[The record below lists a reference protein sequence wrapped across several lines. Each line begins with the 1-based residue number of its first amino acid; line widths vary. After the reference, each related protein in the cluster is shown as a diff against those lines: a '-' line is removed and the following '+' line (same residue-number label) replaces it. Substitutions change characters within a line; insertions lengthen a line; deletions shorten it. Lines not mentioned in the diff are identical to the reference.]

1 MLSLVIL
8 LAPAVATV
16 LLFMTKAEDTRRVHG
31 IALLATTVS
40 LIGSL
45 LMWATYSAP
54 ADGGE
59 RYQFVFD
66 MDWIP
71 SLGMGL
77 RLGADGISIA
87 MVVLTSF
94 VIWAGC
100 FVSQKITD
108 RVKEHYILLMALVT
122 GVYGVFLSLDL
133 FFFYFFYEMAVIPMY
148 LLIGVWGSRAAQY
161 SKEYATMKL
170 TLYLTA
176 GAVLAL
182 VGLLAVYNA
191 SPVQTFDIRVLAE
204 QDFGEGFQ
212 VTWFPVVFLGF
223 AAIVPMWPLHS
234 WSPIGHAAAPSAVSM
249 LHAGV
254 LMKLGAYAI
263 LRIGFD
269 VLPLGAVHWMGWIG
283 LLCCMN
289 IIYGGLVAMAQRDM
303 KFIIGF
309 SSSSHMGYVLLGLA
323 TMSQTGVAGAVFL
336 MFAHGIMTALA
347 FALIGWFY
355 DQTHTR
361 VVDDLGGMIK
371 KLPFAGTCFVIMA
384 MASAGLPGFAN
395 FASELLVFLAAW
407 KAEFHLAGTGISIP
421 GWIPTMA
428 AVWGIVISAT
438 YLLRAVRDAWLGP
451 PNPRWDGLEDA
462 VTRRQRTPF
471 VALVL
476 VLTLTGCFPSLIV
489 DTIKDGVKKIRPV
502 AMQAEARK

>member
-234 WSPIGHAAAPSAVSM
+234 CCRSAPSTGW
-249 LHAGV
+249 AGS
-254 LMKLGAYAI
+254 G
-263 LRIGFD
+263 
-269 VLPLGAVHWMGWIG
+269 
-283 LLCCMN
+283 CS
-289 IIYGGLVAMAQRDM
+289 VA
-303 KFIIGF
+303 
-309 SSSSHMGYVLLGLA
+309 
-323 TMSQTGVAGAVFL
+323 
-336 MFAHGIMTALA
+336 
-347 FALIGWFY
+347 
-355 DQTHTR
+355 
-361 VVDDLGGMIK
+361 
-371 KLPFAGTCFVIMA
+371 
-384 MASAGLPGFAN
+384 
-395 FASELLVFLAAW
+395 
-407 KAEFHLAGTGISIP
+407 
-421 GWIPTMA
+421 
-428 AVWGIVISAT
+428 
-438 YLLRAVRDAWLGP
+438 
-451 PNPRWDGLEDA
+451 
-462 VTRRQRTPF
+462 
-471 VALVL
+471 
-476 VLTLTGCFPSLIV
+476 
-489 DTIKDGVKKIRPV
+489 
-502 AMQAEARK
+502 